1 VIARIAC
8 LRRPTHQKLNSKFK
22 VNRETFGLTLLHRA
36 SMQSQQVAKAVGTGR
51 STNTLLVDF
60 SPRAVFTTP
69 ATGTSN
75 SNQQ

>member
-1 VIARIAC
+1 
-8 LRRPTHQKLNSKFK
+8 
-22 VNRETFGLTLLHRA
+22 
-36 SMQSQQVAKAVGTGR
+36 MQSQQVAKAVGTGR